1 MALVHALGHTPYSH
15 ASEDV
20 LPKGIKHEDFTE
32 RIVINTEVGNFIR
45 EIGQEMIEKTGNQN
59 FDITPELNNG

>member
-1 MALVHALGHTPYSH
+1 
-15 ASEDV
+15 
-20 LPKGIKHEDFTE
+20 LPKCIKHEDFTE

-59 FDITPELNNG
+59 FDITPELICDI

>member
-1 MALVHALGHTPYSH
+1 M
-15 ASEDV
+15 
-20 LPKGIKHEDFTE
+20 PKGIKHEDFTE